1 LSSVGISGDY
11 PFTAPDTSPSQER
24 IATATFAS
32 AMLETMTDKIINGT
46 ATPKEHAEFMGRFV
60 GGVQE

>member
-1 LSSVGISGDY
+1 
-11 PFTAPDTSPSQER
+11 
-24 IATATFAS
+24 
-32 AMLETMTDKIINGT
+32 MLETMTDKIINGT